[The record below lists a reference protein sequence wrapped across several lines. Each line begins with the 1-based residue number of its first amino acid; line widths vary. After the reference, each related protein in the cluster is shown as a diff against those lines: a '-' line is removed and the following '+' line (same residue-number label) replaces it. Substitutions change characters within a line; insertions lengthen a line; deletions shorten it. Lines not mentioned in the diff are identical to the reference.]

1 MQPMGIRVGD
11 CHGRVVGQ
19 LPFHTECGLYDVRRA
34 QRRANLLDRL
44 LRLKCGYYRNRW
56 NGGEEIRIRNHVLLL
71 HYPVIARGGER
82 VGEGEAIVKNAGTGA
97 QNFLRFRRFGGR
109 SRRPGQRQARREVS
123 PIMNV
128 ALRFVSQP
136 EIQGKPGVDP
146 PVIACEQADIKLAS
160 GDLWIAGAEGELGSA
175 STQSSDLGRRATE
188 LLEYQSTAISFD
200 RSNRRKGRIIRQVAA
215 GWINHRRRQRVTAA
229 KRECAAEILRRD
241 VCDLVLSHS
250 SAEPQEMLAVSN
262 RSVVLQFKT
271 VLRG

>member
-82 VGEGEAIVKNAGTGA
+82 V
-97 QNFLRFRRFGGR
+97 L
-109 SRRPGQRQARREVS
+109 
-123 PIMNV
+123 
-128 ALRFVSQP
+128 SQ
-136 EIQGKPGVDP
+136 
-146 PVIACEQADIKLAS
+146 
-160 GDLWIAGAEGELGSA
+160 
-175 STQSSDLGRRATE
+175 
-188 LLEYQSTAISFD
+188 
-200 RSNRRKGRIIRQVAA
+200 
-215 GWINHRRRQRVTAA
+215 
-229 KRECAAEILRRD
+229 
-241 VCDLVLSHS
+241 S